1 MNDIE
6 GMTQGELRQE
16 VETLRRRLAEYD
28 SGTAGEALRQS
39 EERFRNVVEST
50 PMGVFQY
57 DLEDDG
63 RLVFRGSNPAADIIL
78 GVDCTQF
85 IGKTIEEAFPPLA
98 DTDVPDKYR
107 RAAASG
113 EYSSWEEIDYAH
125 EGIRGAFE
133 VYAFQTKPGS
143 MACMFLDITKRKV
156 AEVAL
161 RESEKWFREMANML
175 PQTVCEIALDG
186 RIAFVNRGAL
196 EMFGYGEEDLEAGLN
211 IKQMMTAESFKRA
224 SAVIQQVLEGAGSM
238 GNQYTGKRK
247 DGSIFPVLIYSSPVF
262 RDGAPAGLRAIVVDI
277 TERARAEEEQKHL
290 DQQMQQ
296 AQKLESLGV
305 LVGGIAHDFNNLL
318 LGVMGNA
325 ELAMEDLPSTSPVRE
340 SVEAVLTSARRAADL
355 CKQML
360 AYSGKGRYVVQAVD
374 IAAIVE
380 DMSHLLA
387 ISISKQVDLRTK
399 FASQLPAIEAD
410 VTQLRQVILNLIT
423 NASDSIGDERGVI
436 DVRTGVEECDAAYL
450 ADSYFEVDLPAG
462 EYVFFEVSDSGYGM
476 DAETQAK
483 VFDPF
488 FSTKAMG
495 RGLGLAAVLGIVR
508 GHGGALKLFSE
519 AGKGTTIKVL
529 FPTTSDAPAVVE
541 QGEKPHD
548 DWSGEGLVLLVDDE
562 ETVRTVAQQI
572 LERAGFEVVTAKDGI
587 DALEVFEQH
596 KGAVKAVL
604 LDITMPRMGGE
615 DTLLELRR
623 RDEKVPVILS
633 SGYNQQDATNRFVS
647 QGAAGFIQ
655 KPYRVRALLDML
667 REVVG

>member
-6 GMTQGELRQE
+6 GITQGELRQE

>member
-462 EYVFFEVSDSGYGM
+462 EYVFFEVSDSGCGM

>member
-1 MNDIE
+1 
-6 GMTQGELRQE
+6 
-16 VETLRRRLAEYD
+16 
-28 SGTAGEALRQS
+28 
-39 EERFRNVVEST
+39 
-50 PMGVFQY
+50 
-57 DLEDDG
+57 
-63 RLVFRGSNPAADIIL
+63 
-78 GVDCTQF
+78 
-85 IGKTIEEAFPPLA
+85 
-98 DTDVPDKYR
+98 
-107 RAAASG
+107 
-113 EYSSWEEIDYAH
+113 
-125 EGIRGAFE
+125 
-133 VYAFQTKPGS
+133 
-143 MACMFLDITKRKV
+143 
-156 AEVAL
+156 
-161 RESEKWFREMANML
+161 ML